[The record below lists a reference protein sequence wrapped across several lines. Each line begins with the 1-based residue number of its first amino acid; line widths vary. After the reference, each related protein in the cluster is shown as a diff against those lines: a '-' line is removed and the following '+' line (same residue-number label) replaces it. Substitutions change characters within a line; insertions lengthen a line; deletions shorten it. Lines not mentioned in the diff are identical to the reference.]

1 MVWNIYKNG
10 PNEASN
16 TNTKLPDLKWQKFP
30 KKIPKMYKMT
40 LKWPKMGKNSLNKW
54 QKEVTIFYFL
64 GHLKAK

>member
-1 MVWNIYKNG
+1 MIQNVYENG

-30 KKIPKMYKMT
+30 KKIPKIYKMT
-40 LKWPKMGKNSLNKW
+40 LKWLKMGKNSPNKW
-54 QKEVTIFYFL
+54 QKEVIIFYFL